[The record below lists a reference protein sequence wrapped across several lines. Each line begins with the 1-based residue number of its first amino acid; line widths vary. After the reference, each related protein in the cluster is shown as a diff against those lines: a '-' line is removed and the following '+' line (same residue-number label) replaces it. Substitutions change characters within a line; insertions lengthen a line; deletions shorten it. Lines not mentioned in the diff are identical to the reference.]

1 VFHSE
6 FLIRLLLEP
15 EDLELHLVRLLQAYL
30 VLILFF
36 PLLHLLV
43 AVMVET
49 IAVLVDLVDLVAD
62 LAEILEV
69 DLQVDLEHLV
79 KDMLEELLVVLVDLE
94 VAELLLLEQR
104 VLGLKETVLVEMA
117 EMVIHQA

>member
-1 VFHSE
+1 MFHSE